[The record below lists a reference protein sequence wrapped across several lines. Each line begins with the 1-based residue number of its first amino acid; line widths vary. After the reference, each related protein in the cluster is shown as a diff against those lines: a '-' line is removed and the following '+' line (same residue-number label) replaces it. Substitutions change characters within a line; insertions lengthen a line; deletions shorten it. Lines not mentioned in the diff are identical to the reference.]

1 MKVTRTKSFLNDTR
15 GAGMVEYIILVGVVA
30 ILAIAG
36 FKAFGGQI
44 SGKIQQQGGTVNAV
58 P

>member
-1 MKVTRTKSFLNDTR
+1 MKLARTKSLIKDTR

-44 SGKIQQQGGTVNAV
+44 SQKIQTQGTTVNGV